1 MELLQLRYF
10 YESAK
15 NGTFAKTAEKYNVPA
30 ASVSASIKRLEKDLG
45 CKLFNRTSNRI
56 TLNDNGKSFMTS
68 ISAILNELDQAVDK
82 LAIFSEISNINLLV
96 RAMRGHITDYI
107 IEYKKNHPQTVFK
120 TVFNF
125 DEANYAAYD
134 IIIDEL
140 TDKYEGYEYFELCT
154 TPLQLC
160 VSPSSTLCG
169 RKLTLMQLSKEPF
182 ISIGENNSMTKIF
195 MNACKRIGF
204 IPNIIVQSNDLYCCH
219 KFVEADIGIIIDRQF
234 PNKTRS
240 YDYNVLDVID
250 FNEKQTIC
258 VYYKK
263 HLAHD
268 SLQHFLNFLKSK
280 NI

>member
-30 ASVSASIKRLEKDLG
+30 ASVSAAIKRLEKDLG

-56 TLNDNGKSFMTS
+56 ILNDNGKSFMAS
-68 ISAILNELDQAVDK
+68 ISTVLDELDQAVDK
-82 LAIFSEISNINLLV
+82 LSTFSEMSNINLLV

-107 IEYKKNHPQTVFK
+107 IEYKKNYPQTVFK

-125 DEANYAAYD
+125 DEANYDTYD

-140 TDKYEGYEYFELCT
+140 TDKYEGYEKFELCT
-154 TPLQLC
+154 TTLQLC

-169 RKLTLMQLSKEPF
+169 RKLSLTQLSKEPF
-182 ISIGENNSMTKIF
+182 IAISENNGMTKLFI
-195 MNACKRIGF
+195 NACKRVGF
-204 IPNIIVQSNDLYCCH
+204 VPNIIVQSNDLYCCH
-219 KFVEADIGIIIDRQF
+219 KFIEADIGIIIDRQF
-234 PNKTRS
+234 PGMPPS
-240 YDYNVLDVID
+240 FHYGILDVVD

-263 HLAHD
+263 HLQQS

-280 NI
+280 IR